1 MLRILLILSFL
12 VPAHLWS
19 QGQTRTKTQ
28 VTKQYYLNGNL
39 KSITAVSTTL
49 PRYIDPMNFYKK
61 TKVVVTEFD
70 SISKG
75 MTRQFTRI
83 TKIGKD
89 GKPCYEIFYEETV
102 YDKFGNKKTYLK
114 SRCDKQRSKFIQYK
128 EGHVEF
134 IQIHKRRK
142 RK

>member
-1 MLRILLILSFL
+1 MRILVILLFF
-12 VPAHLWS
+12 VPAQLLS
-19 QGQTRTKTQ
+19 QGQTRTRKQ

-61 TKVVVTEFD
+61 TKVEVTEFD
-70 SISKG
+70 SLSKN

-89 GKPCYEIFYEETV
+89 GKPCYEIFYEETI
-102 YDKFGNKKTYLK
+102 YDKFGNKKTYLR

-128 EGHVEF
+128 EGRVEF

>member
-1 MLRILLILSFL
+1 MILLFF
-12 VPAHLWS
+12 VPAQLLS
-19 QGQTRTKTQ
+19 QGQTRTRKQ

-61 TKVVVTEFD
+61 TKVEVTEFD
-70 SISKG
+70 SLSKS

-89 GKPCYEIFYEETV
+89 GKPCYEIFYEETI
-102 YDKFGNKKTYLK
+102 YDKFGNKKTYLR

-128 EGHVEF
+128 EGRVEF

>member
-1 MLRILLILSFL
+1 MILLFF
-12 VPAHLWS
+12 VPAQLLS
-19 QGQTRTKTQ
+19 QGQTRTRKQ

-61 TKVVVTEFD
+61 TKVEVTEFD
-70 SISKG
+70 SLSKN
-75 MTRQFTRI
+75 MTRQFIRI

-89 GKPCYEIFYEETV
+89 GKPCYEIYYEETI

-128 EGHVEF
+128 EGRVEF

>member
-1 MLRILLILSFL
+1 MVRLITILLLM
-12 VPAHLWS
+12 VPAVLCG

-61 TKVVVTEFD
+61 TKVEVTEFD
-70 SISKG
+70 SLSKN

-102 YDKFGNKKTYLK
+102 YDKFGNKKTYLR
-114 SRCDKQRSKFIQYK
+114 SRCDKQRSKFVQYK

>member
-1 MLRILLILSFL
+1 MRILVILLFF
-12 VPAHLWS
+12 VPAQLLS
-19 QGQTRTKTQ
+19 QGQTRTRKQ

-61 TKVVVTEFD
+61 TKVEVTEFD
-70 SISKG
+70 SLSKS

-89 GKPCYEIFYEETV
+89 GKPCYEIFYEETI
-102 YDKFGNKKTYLK
+102 YDKFGNKKTYLR

-128 EGHVEF
+128 EGRVEF

>member
-1 MLRILLILSFL
+1 MRLLLILLFFTPTLS
-12 VPAHLWS
+12 WS

-61 TKVVVTEFD
+61 TKVEVTEFD
-70 SISKG
+70 SLSKN

-89 GKPCYEIFYEETV
+89 GKPCYEIFYEETI
-102 YDKFGNKKTYLK
+102 YDKFGNKKTYLR
-114 SRCDKQRSKFIQYK
+114 SRCDKQRSKFVQYK

>member
-1 MLRILLILSFL
+1 MLRILVILLFF
-12 VPAHLWS
+12 VPAQLLS
-19 QGQTRTKTQ
+19 QGQTRTRKQ

-61 TKVVVTEFD
+61 TKVEVTEFD
-70 SISKG
+70 SLSKS

-89 GKPCYEIFYEETV
+89 GKPCYEIFYEETI
-102 YDKFGNKKTYLK
+102 YDKFGNKKTYLR

-128 EGHVEF
+128 EGRVEF

>member
-1 MLRILLILSFL
+1 MILLFF
-12 VPAHLWS
+12 VPAQLLS
-19 QGQTRTKTQ
+19 QGQTRTRKQ

-61 TKVVVTEFD
+61 TKVEVTEFD
-70 SISKG
+70 SLSKN

-89 GKPCYEIFYEETV
+89 GKPCYEIFYEETI
-102 YDKFGNKKTYLK
+102 YDKFGNKKTYLR

-128 EGHVEF
+128 EGRVEF